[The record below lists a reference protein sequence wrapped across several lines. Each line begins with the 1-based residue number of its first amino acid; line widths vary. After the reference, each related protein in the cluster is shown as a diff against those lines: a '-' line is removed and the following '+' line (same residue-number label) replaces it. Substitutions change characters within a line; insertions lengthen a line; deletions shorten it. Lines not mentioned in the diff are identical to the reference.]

1 MGRTAAAPAFRVA
14 LLLGLAAERAAA
26 QGVNATQLGCK
37 PLACCPETLPMGLGR
52 GGNAQIKGPAA
63 VDRAGIAAW
72 MAEMQAMKKACQEAI
87 GFDGS
92 AFEVEELKWTQTAYI
107 SPQMHPYDRFFYA
120 PRGR

>member
-1 MGRTAAAPAFRVA
+1 
-14 LLLGLAAERAAA
+14 
-26 QGVNATQLGCK
+26 
-37 PLACCPETLPMGLGR
+37 MGLGR

-92 AFEVEELKWTQTAYI
+92 AFEVPSKACAFEVKSRHLRLMSRRAYVDHH
-107 SPQMHPYDRFFYA
+107 MRVVA
-120 PRGR
+120 LCLTR